1 MKDYDDPEPEEE
13 EEEVNEALE
22 LAKTVLG
29 FFFSKRAFQGYTL
42 ILVGYFSWRYTDFLK
57 DPDECYKARPTFT
70 TTLSIKNPNIRWE
83 EFKGLEMRGL
93 VKTVAG
99 DGKKEIVRSYDIL
112 RGKPAE
118 ATRKYLLKGFHN
130 SYETKVKGC
139 VESVT
144 VLAKIQTLS
153 GSKAVLNESRK
164 EVRLKKKF
172 LSSEQEKANPRKTRS
187 KKCAVELTIDTID
200 PMAQTAQVPTGNI
213 KMDCR

>member
-1 MKDYDDPEPEEE
+1 MKDYDDDPEPEEK
-13 EEEVNEALE
+13 EEVNEALE
-22 LAKTVLG
+22 LAKLVLG
-29 FFFSKRAFQGYTL
+29 FFISKRAFQSYIL
-42 ILVGYFSWRYTDFLK
+42 ILVGYFSWKYTDFLK

-93 VKTVAG
+93 VKTIAG
-99 DGKKEIVRSYDIL
+99 DGKKEIVRTYDIL

-118 ATRKYLLKGFHN
+118 GTRKYLLKGFHN

-164 EVRLKKKF
+164 EVRLNKKF

-187 KKCAVELTIDTID
+187 KKCAVELTINSID